1 MSRKLASFVL
11 AYCFVSGVFLLA
23 QNGHEPG
30 ETASPAATNAPS
42 ADAST
47 EGGQV
52 GTADTPPPPAVI
64 NNDPAFRRVTN
75 RLACQCSCPY
85 LVSSCNMVQC
95 SSATYI
101 RKTVQS
107 ALAAGKSEDEIVA
120 TFVGQYGPR
129 ILAEQPKTG
138 FSLSAWVMPFFV
150 LILGGAFLSYFLWQW
165 KSKFQPA
172 AAGAAIPG
180 AGGEIPG
187 EGVPTAEQKSPA
199 LVEKYRAQIDKELE
213 ND

>member
-1 MSRKLASFVL
+1 MSRKLATFLL
-11 AYCFVSGVFLLA
+11 ACGFLSGVLLLA

-30 ETASPAATNAPS
+30 ETASPAAPG
-42 ADAST
+42 DPST
-47 EGGQV
+47 EGSQV

-107 ALAAGKSEDEIVA
+107 ALAAGKSEDDIVA

-129 ILAEQPKTG
+129 ILAEPPKTG
-138 FSLSAWVMPFFV
+138 FSLSAWVMPFLV
-150 LILGGAFLSYFLWQW
+150 LVLGGAFLSYFLWQW

-172 AAGAAIPG
+172 AAGVAIPG
-180 AGGEIPG
+180 AGGKIPG
-187 EGVPTAEQKSPA
+187 EGVPTTEQRSPA